1 MGDYHSYSNILSL
14 DEDRSNL
21 SLSALNLLTGTRHVD
36 CCIYTYIR
44 NKSFILR
51 HLSTYLSELL
61 LCLTNLCSYEH
72 THKQTTRKEAH
83 YV

>member
-36 CCIYTYIR
+36 CCIY
-44 NKSFILR
+44 ILEIKVSS
-51 HLSTYLSELL
+51 LDTYL
-61 LCLTNLCSYEH
+61 H
-72 THKQTTRKEAH
+72 T
-83 YV
+83 